1 MLGPR
6 WIRRRGIE
14 KSKKETH
21 FTLPHTRVQVIADR
35 HGRGIGAVIRLLNPR
50 WVRRRGIEAPGTGQ
64 VSAAFAPVC
73 NVAAATRNDVGV
85 ARECTRGIRCVVGN
99 M

>member
-35 HGRGIGAVIRLLNPR
+35 HGRGIGAVIRLLGPR
-50 WVRRRGIEAPGTGQ
+50 WIRRRGIEKQKETHSKLHTPVFRSQPIATG
-64 VSAAFAPVC
+64 
-73 NVAAATRNDVGV
+73 
-85 ARECTRGIRCVVGN
+85 E
-99 M
+99 